1 MELQAFFGSSNTN
14 NIDAEE
20 KRYVGQADF
29 AGYRTK
35 YFGLFFVPQKSDLIE
50 ITKYPTPLRAGVNV
64 NITQDINL
72 EKTSFISGPLT
83 ILALKISALVS
94 KKKF

>member
-1 MELQAFFGSSNTN
+1 MPKK
-14 NIDAEE
+14 

-35 YFGLFFVPQKSDLIE
+35 YFGLFFVPQKSDLVE

-72 EKTSFISGPLT
+72 EKKQ
-83 ILALKISALVS
+83 ALSRTP
-94 KKKF
+94 